1 MKKFLKWTG
10 LSVLVLLLVAAV
22 LFFVY
27 LYPFMQ
33 KMKETTVLPYD
44 QNLTLVMGGGG
55 NSGILSSDSMVL
67 VIDSKMDKASEEL
80 YQLAKEIAGTRPIV
94 LINTHIHPDHVSGN
108 NLYKGCR
115 IIAGAN
121 YSKAQWINDAG
132 ENNLPNEW
140 LKDSMVFKMDDEIVH
155 VYNMGKNIH
164 SESDVVVYFSSR
176 KILFAGDLVLNKQA
190 PVIMGVASPAA
201 YLETFDFLKSKFD
214 VKVLVPG
221 HGSLGDVETI
231 NVFKQYFLDMKE
243 ASINADKKSELI
255 SKYDDWNQVPFLM
268 SPGATV
274 SAFQKFQ
281 H

>member
-1 MKKFLKWTG
+1 MKKILKWTG
-10 LSVLVLLLVAAV
+10 LGILALVVVAAI

-44 QNLTLVMGGGG
+44 QDLTLVIGGGG
-55 NSGILSSDSMVL
+55 NSGILSSDSLVI
-67 VIDSKMDKASEEL
+67 VIDSKMDKAADEL
-80 YQLAKEIAGTRPIV
+80 YQMAKDIAGKRPILV
-94 LINTHIHPDHVSGN
+94 INTHIHPDHVSGN

-121 YSKAQWINDAG
+121 YSKAKWIKDAG
-132 ENNLPNEW
+132 ENNLPTQW
-140 LKDSMVFKMDDEIVH
+140 LKDSLEIKMGDEVVH
-155 VYNMGKNIH
+155 VYNMDKNIH
-164 SESDVVVYFSSR
+164 SESDVLVYLSSR
-176 KILFAGDLVLNKQA
+176 RILFAGDLVLNKQA

-201 YLETFDFLKSKFD
+201 YLETFEYLKNKFD
-214 VKVLVPG
+214 LKVLVPG
-221 HGSLGDVETI
+221 HGSIGDKEII

-243 ASINADKKSELI
+243 ASVNSDKKSELI
-255 SKYDDWNQVPFLM
+255 SKYSDWNQVPFLM

>member
-1 MKKFLKWTG
+1 MKKILKWAG
-10 LSVLVLLLVAAV
+10 LSVLAIVVIAVV

-27 LYPFMQ
+27 LYPFMK

-44 QNLTLVMGGGG
+44 QDLTLVMGGG

-80 YQLAKEIAGTRPIV
+80 YQMAKEIAGNRPIV

-121 YSKAQWINDAG
+121 YSKAQWIKDAG

-176 KILFAGDLVLNKQA
+176 KMLFAGDLVLNKQA
-190 PVIMGVASPAA
+190 PVLMGLASPVA
-201 YLETFDFLKSKFD
+201 YMETFDFLKKKFD

-221 HGSLGDVETI
+221 HGSMGDVETI
-231 NVFKQYFLDMKE
+231 NIFKQYFLDMKE
-243 ASINADKKSELI
+243 ASVNSDKKSELI
-255 SKYDDWNQVPFLM
+255 AKYADWNQVPFLM

-274 SAFQKFQ
+274 SKFQ
-281 H
+281 ESIH

>member
-1 MKKFLKWTG
+1 MKKFLKWAG
-10 LSVLVLLLVAAV
+10 LSVLVLASIGAV

-55 NSGILSSDSMVL
+55 NSAILSSDSMVL

-80 YQLAKEIAGTRPIV
+80 HQMAKEIAGNRPIV

-108 NLYKGCR
+108 NLYKSCR

-121 YSKAQWINDAG
+121 YSKAQWIKDAG

-140 LKDSMVFKMDDEIVH
+140 LKDSMVFKMDDEIVY

-176 KILFAGDLVLNKQA
+176 KMLFAGDLVLNKQA
-190 PVIMGVASPAA
+190 PVLMGVASPAA
-201 YLETFDFLKSKFD
+201 YLETFDFLKNKFD

-221 HGSLGDVETI
+221 HGNMGDVETI

-243 ASINADKKSELI
+243 ASVNADKKSELI
-255 SKYDDWNQVPFLM
+255 NKYADWNQVPFLM

-274 SAFQKFQ
+274 SAFQKSQ